1 MIYAGT
7 FSKSLFPAI
16 RTGWIVVPAPH
27 VAAFRQQAALLPCT
41 VPGLIQLTLADFIS
55 QGHFWRHLKNM
66 RQHYARRREWLETA
80 LKKQGFA
87 VVGQLGGIQL
97 VMAVEGDDREMAARA
112 NQAGLA
118 VQALSAWQ
126 LTGENRRGLIA
137 SFTNI
142 TSAQKAEQLAEK
154 LRRAIQNA
162 P

>member
-1 MIYAGT
+1 M
-7 FSKSLFPAI
+7 
-16 RTGWIVVPAPH
+16 
-27 VAAFRQQAALLPCT
+27 LPCT
-41 VPGLIQLTLADFIS
+41 VPGLVQLTLADFIS

-66 RQHYARRREWLETA
+66 RQQYARRRDWLETA
-80 LKKQGFA
+80 LRKQGFD
-87 VVGQLGGIQL
+87 VVAQLGGIHL

-126 LTGENRRGLIA
+126 LEGETRRGLIA
-137 SFTNI
+137 SFTNVA
-142 TSAQKAEQLAEK
+142 SANMAEQLAEK